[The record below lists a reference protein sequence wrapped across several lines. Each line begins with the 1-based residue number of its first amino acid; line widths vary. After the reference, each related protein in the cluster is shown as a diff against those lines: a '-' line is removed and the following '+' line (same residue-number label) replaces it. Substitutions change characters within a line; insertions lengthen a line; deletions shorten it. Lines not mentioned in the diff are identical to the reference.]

1 MMIYVEAF
9 GLLMG
14 SLILIG
20 GLIIGLSAV
29 LRQPIRVVTA
39 KLITSAAASAAAGFS
54 AWAGWQAIVVKH
66 VCVISASPTLLQ
78 AMAADVG
85 VMLLAAA
92 AAAAVG
98 FFATAAVTT
107 WHDDSWKQDAKY
119 RDYVEKH
126 YGAGAVRDAWKN
138 S

>member
-1 MMIYVEAF
+1 MMIYFEAF

-14 SLILIG
+14 SVILIG
-20 GLIIGLSAV
+20 GLIAGLSAV
-29 LRQPIRVVTA
+29 LRQPIRVVTV
-39 KLITSAAASAAAGFS
+39 KLITSAAAVALAGFS

-66 VCVISASPTLLQ
+66 VCVISSLPTLLQ
-78 AMAADVG
+78 AMITDVC
-85 VMLLAAA
+85 VIMLAAA

-98 FFATAAVTT
+98 FFVTAAVVT
-107 WHDDSWKQDAKY
+107 WHADSWKQDEKY